1 MNSGKTVLA
10 QILAGLSGE
19 EFSRCAKRYPMSRD
33 TRALSAYDHF
43 ATMVFAQLTYRES
56 LRDIEVCLN
65 ARRPLLYHA
74 GIRGTVKRCNLA
86 YANEHRDWRLFAD
99 VTGVL
104 MRRARRLYADDPT
117 PLDLDAD
124 LFALDATLIDLSL
137 ALFPWARWQGTQA
150 AVKLNVLLDLRADVP
165 AFASLH
171 EGDRHEVASLDEI
184 PVNPGSYY
192 VMDRGYLDF
201 LRLHRLHAAGG
212 FFVTRLKTNTRYYV
226 VESRPVAAD
235 TGLRCD
241 QTIRLNSA
249 KGRRCYPEAVR
260 RISYIDPETELWL
273 IFCTNQFALDA
284 LTVALIYKHRWKIEL
299 FFRWI
304 KQHLRL
310 RGFFSTDPNGVRVQI
325 WTALCAYLL
334 VAIAKRENVLPGSLH
349 QVLQVIS
356 IAALEKIPLP
366 ELFAKLD
373 TTNDA
378 FDRGIQLEISGF

>member
-10 QILAGLSGE
+10 QILASLSSE

-33 TRALSAYDHF
+33 TPALSAYDHF

-56 LRDIEVCLN
+56 LRDIEACLN

-86 YANEHRDWRLFAD
+86 YANEHRDWRLFAELA
-99 VTGVL
+99 GIL

-150 AVKLNVLLDLRADVP
+150 AVKLNVLLDLRADLP

-184 PVNPGSYY
+184 PVYPGSYY

-201 LRLHRLHAAGG
+201 ARLHRLHAAGAY
-212 FFVTRLKTNTRYYV
+212 FVTRLKTNTRYYV
-226 VESRPVAAD
+226 VESRSVAAD

-273 IFCTNQFALDA
+273 IFFTNQFALDA
-284 LTVALIYKHRWKIEL
+284 LTIALIYKHRWKIEL

-310 RGFFSTDPNGVRVQI
+310 RGFFSTDWNGVRVQI

-334 VAIAKRENVLPGSLH
+334 VAIAKRENALPGSLH

-373 TTNDA
+373 TTNGPFDA
-378 FDRGIQLEISGF
+378 GIQLEISGF